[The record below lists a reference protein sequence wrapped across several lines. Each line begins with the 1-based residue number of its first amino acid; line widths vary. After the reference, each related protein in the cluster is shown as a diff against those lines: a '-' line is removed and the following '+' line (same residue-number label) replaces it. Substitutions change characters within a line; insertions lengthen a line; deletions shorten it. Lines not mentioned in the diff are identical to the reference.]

1 MHARKRNSKL
11 FGVLLSLLLVA
22 ALCVG
27 GTLAYLK
34 ASDDPVT
41 NTFTLANIHTEIVEE
56 GSEESK
62 TVTLTNPSTSTG
74 PVWIRARVLV
84 SAGTAKVVPLTPKD
98 AVPSPRAENTIY
110 VVFGTDWTKN
120 DTDGYYYYKDLVA
133 VGGKTTP
140 LVYSVHPG
148 PGVDPTFDV
157 IVSGEAVLG
166 SAGDNETPN
175 IVKAQAAFAKIN

>member
-34 ASDDPVT
+34 PSDSPVT
-41 NTFTLANIHTEIVEE
+41 NTFTLADIHTHIEE
-56 GSEESK
+56 GEGGNEQSK
-62 TVTLTNPSTSTG
+62 VVSLTNPSTSTG

-84 SAGTAKVVPLTPKD
+84 SSGTAKVIFVAAAPETK
-98 AVPSPRAENTIY
+98 AENTIY
-110 VVFGTDWTKN
+110 VVIGSGWTKN
-120 DTDGYYYYKDLVA
+120 DTDGYYYYNNLVA
-133 VGGKTTP
+133 VNGKTTP
-140 LVYSVHPG
+140 LVNGVYAG
-148 PGVDPTFDV
+148 AGVDAGTFDV

-166 SAGDNETPN
+166 SVGGSALD
-175 IVKAQAAFAKIN
+175 AFAKIN

>member
-34 ASDDPVT
+34 ASDSPVT
-41 NTFTLANIHTEIVEE
+41 NTFTLADIHTHIEE
-56 GSEESK
+56 GEGGNEQSK
-62 TVTLTNPSTSTG
+62 VVSLTNPSTSTG

-84 SAGTAKVVPLTPKD
+84 SSGTAKVIFVAAAPETK
-98 AVPSPRAENTIY
+98 AENTIY
-110 VVFGTDWTKN
+110 VVIGSGWTKN
-120 DTDGYYYYKDLVA
+120 DTDGYYYYNNLVA
-133 VGGKTTP
+133 VNGKTTP
-140 LVYSVHPG
+140 LVNGVYAG
-148 PGVDPTFDV
+148 AGVDAGTFDV

-166 SAGDNETPN
+166 SAGGSALD
-175 IVKAQAAFAKIN
+175 AFAKIN

>member
-34 ASDDPVT
+34 ASDSPVT
-41 NTFTLANIHTEIVEE
+41 NTFTLADIHTHIEE
-56 GSEESK
+56 DKGGNEQSK
-62 TVTLTNPSTSTG
+62 VVSLKNNNSTG

-84 SAGTAKVVPLTPKD
+84 SSGTA
-98 AVPSPRAENTIY
+98 AVNFVAAAPVTKAENTIY
-110 VVFGTDWTKN
+110 VVIGSDWTEG
-120 DTDGYYYYKDLVA
+120 TDGYYYYKNLVA
-133 VGGKTTP
+133 VNGTTTP
-140 LVYSVHPG
+140 LVNGVYAG
-148 PGVDPTFDV
+148 AGVDAGTFDV

-166 SAGDNETPN
+166 SAGGN
-175 IVKAQAAFAKIN
+175 AQAAFAKIN

>member
-34 ASDDPVT
+34 ASDSPVT
-41 NTFTLANIHTEIVEE
+41 NTFTLADIHTHIEE
-56 GSEESK
+56 DKGGNEESK
-62 TVTLTNPSTSTG
+62 VVSLKNNNSTG

-84 SAGTAKVVPLTPKD
+84 SSGTA
-98 AVPSPRAENTIY
+98 AVNFVAAAPETKAENTIY
-110 VVFGTDWTKN
+110 VVIGSDWTKN
-120 DTDGYYYYKDLVA
+120 DTDGYYYYKNLVA
-133 VGGKTTP
+133 VNGKTTP
-140 LVYSVHPG
+140 LVNGVYAG
-148 PGVDPTFDV
+148 AGVDAGTFDV

-166 SAGDNETPN
+166 SVGGSALD
-175 IVKAQAAFAKIN
+175 AFAKIN

>member
-34 ASDDPVT
+34 ASDSPVT
-41 NTFTLANIHTEIVEE
+41 NTFTLADIHTHIEE
-56 GSEESK
+56 GEGGNEQSK
-62 TVTLTNPSTSTG
+62 VVSLKNNNSTG

-84 SAGTAKVVPLTPKD
+84 SSGTA
-98 AVPSPRAENTIY
+98 AVNFVAAAPETKAENTIY
-110 VVFGTDWTKN
+110 VVIGSDWTKN
-120 DTDGYYYYKDLVA
+120 DTDGYYYYKNLVA
-133 VGGKTTP
+133 VNGTTTP
-140 LVYSVHPG
+140 LVNGVYAG
-148 PGVDPTFDV
+148 AGVDAGTFDV

-166 SAGDNETPN
+166 SAGGN
-175 IVKAQAAFAKIN
+175 AQAAFAKIN

>member
-34 ASDDPVT
+34 ASDSPVT
-41 NTFTLANIHTEIVEE
+41 NTFTLADIHTHIEE
-56 GSEESK
+56 GEGGNEQSK
-62 TVTLTNPSTSTG
+62 VVSLTNPSTSTG

-84 SAGTAKVVPLTPKD
+84 SSGTA
-98 AVPSPRAENTIY
+98 AVNFVAAAPETKAENTIY
-110 VVFGTDWTKN
+110 VVIGSDWTKN
-120 DTDGYYYYKDLVA
+120 DTDGYYYYKNLVA
-133 VGGKTTP
+133 VNGTTTA
-140 LVYSVHPG
+140 LVNGVYAG
-148 PGVDPTFDV
+148 AGVDAGTFDV

-166 SAGDNETPN
+166 SAGGSALD
-175 IVKAQAAFAKIN
+175 AFAKIN

>member
-34 ASDDPVT
+34 ASDSPVT
-41 NTFTLANIHTEIVEE
+41 NTFTLADIHTHIEE
-56 GSEESK
+56 GEGGNEQSK
-62 TVTLTNPSTSTG
+62 VVYLTNPSTSTG

-84 SAGTAKVVPLTPKD
+84 SSGTA
-98 AVPSPRAENTIY
+98 AVNFVAAAPETKAENTIY
-110 VVFGTDWTKN
+110 VVIGSDWTEE
-120 DTDGYYYYKDLVA
+120 TDGYYYYNNLVA
-133 VGGKTTP
+133 VNGKTTA
-140 LVYSVHPG
+140 LVNGVYAG
-148 PGVDPTFDV
+148 AGVDAGTFDV

-166 SAGDNETPN
+166 SAGGN
-175 IVKAQAAFAKIN
+175 AQAAFAKIN

>member
-41 NTFTLANIHTEIVEE
+41 NTFTLANIHTQIEE
-56 GSEESK
+56 GEGGNEQSK
-62 TVTLTNPSTSTG
+62 VVSLTNPSTSTG

-84 SAGTAKVVPLTPKD
+84 SSGTA
-98 AVPSPRAENTIY
+98 AVNFVTAAPETKAENTIY
-110 VVFGTDWTKN
+110 VVIGSGWTDGG
-120 DTDGYYYYKDLVA
+120 DGYYYYNKLVA
-133 VGGKTTP
+133 VNETTAP
-140 LVYSVHPG
+140 LVNGVYAG
-148 PGVDPTFDV
+148 AGVDAGTFDV

-166 SAGDNETPN
+166 SAGGN
-175 IVKAQAAFAKIN
+175 AQAAFAKIN

>member
-34 ASDDPVT
+34 ASDSPVT
-41 NTFTLANIHTEIVEE
+41 NTFTLADIHTHIEE
-56 GSEESK
+56 DKGGNEESK
-62 TVTLTNPSTSTG
+62 KVSLTNPSTSTG

-84 SAGTAKVVPLTPKD
+84 SSGTAKVIFVAAAPETK
-98 AVPSPRAENTIY
+98 AENTIY
-110 VVFGTDWTKN
+110 VVIGSGWTKN
-120 DTDGYYYYKDLVA
+120 DTDGYYYYNNLVA
-133 VGGKTTP
+133 VNGKTTP
-140 LVYSVHPG
+140 LVNGVYAG
-148 PGVDPTFDV
+148 AGVDAGTFDV

-166 SAGDNETPN
+166 SAGGN
-175 IVKAQAAFAKIN
+175 AQAAFAKIN

>member
-34 ASDDPVT
+34 ASDSPVT
-41 NTFTLANIHTEIVEE
+41 NTFTLADIHTHIEE
-56 GSEESK
+56 GAGGNEQSK
-62 TVTLTNPSTSTG
+62 VVSLKNNNSTG

-84 SAGTAKVVPLTPKD
+84 SSGTA
-98 AVPSPRAENTIY
+98 AVNFVTAAPETKAKNTIY
-110 VVFGTDWTKN
+110 VVIGRDWTKN
-120 DTDGYYYYKDLVA
+120 DTDGYYYYKNLVA
-133 VGGKTTP
+133 VNGTTTP
-140 LVYSVHPG
+140 LVNGVYAG
-148 PGVDPTFDV
+148 AGVDAGTFDV

-166 SAGDNETPN
+166 SAGGS
-175 IVKAQAAFAKIN
+175 AQAAFAKIN

>member
-34 ASDDPVT
+34 ASDSPVT
-41 NTFTLANIHTEIVEE
+41 NTFTLADIHTHIEE
-56 GSEESK
+56 DKGGNEESK
-62 TVTLTNPSTSTG
+62 KVSLTNPSTSTG

-84 SAGTAKVVPLTPKD
+84 SSGTA
-98 AVPSPRAENTIY
+98 AVNFVAAAPETKAENTIY
-110 VVFGTDWTKN
+110 VVIGSGWTKN
-120 DTDGYYYYKDLVA
+120 DTDGYYYYNNLVA
-133 VGGKTTP
+133 VNGKTTP
-140 LVYSVHPG
+140 LVNGVYAG
-148 PGVDPTFDV
+148 AGVDAGTFDV

-166 SAGDNETPN
+166 SSGGSALD
-175 IVKAQAAFAKIN
+175 AFAKIN

>member
-34 ASDDPVT
+34 ASDSPVT
-41 NTFTLANIHTEIVEE
+41 NTFTLADIYTHIEE
-56 GSEESK
+56 GEGGNEQSK
-62 TVTLTNPSTSTG
+62 VVSLTNPSTSTG

-84 SAGTAKVVPLTPKD
+84 SSGTA
-98 AVPSPRAENTIY
+98 AVNFVAAAPETKAENTIY
-110 VVFGTDWTKN
+110 VVIGSDWTKN
-120 DTDGYYYYKDLVA
+120 DTDGYYYYKNLVA
-133 VGGKTTP
+133 VNGTTTP
-140 LVYSVHPG
+140 LVNGVYAG
-148 PGVDPTFDV
+148 AGVDAGTFDV

-166 SAGDNETPN
+166 SAGGSALD
-175 IVKAQAAFAKIN
+175 AFAKIN

>member
-34 ASDDPVT
+34 ASDSPVT
-41 NTFTLANIHTEIVEE
+41 NTFTLADIHTHIEE
-56 GSEESK
+56 GAGGNEQSK
-62 TVTLTNPSTSTG
+62 VVSLTNPSTSTG

-84 SAGTAKVVPLTPKD
+84 SSGTA
-98 AVPSPRAENTIY
+98 AVNFVAAAPETKAENTIY
-110 VVFGTDWTKN
+110 VVIGSDWTKG
-120 DTDGYYYYKDLVA
+120 TDGYYYYKNLVA
-133 VGGKTTP
+133 VNGTTTP
-140 LVYSVHPG
+140 LVNGVYAG
-148 PGVDPTFDV
+148 AGVDAGTFDV

-166 SAGDNETPN
+166 SSGGSAKD
-175 IVKAQAAFAKIN
+175 AFAKIN

>member
-34 ASDDPVT
+34 ASDSPVT
-41 NTFTLANIHTEIVEE
+41 NTFTLADIHTHIEE
-56 GSEESK
+56 DKGGNEQSK
-62 TVTLTNPSTSTG
+62 VVSLTNPSTSTG

-84 SAGTAKVVPLTPKD
+84 SSGTA
-98 AVPSPRAENTIY
+98 AVNFVAAAPETKAENTIY
-110 VVFGTDWTKN
+110 VVIGSDWTKN
-120 DTDGYYYYKDLVA
+120 DTDGYYYYKNLVA
-133 VGGKTTP
+133 VNGKTTP
-140 LVYSVHPG
+140 LVNGVYAG
-148 PGVDPTFDV
+148 AGVDAGTFDV

-166 SAGDNETPN
+166 SVGSSAKD
-175 IVKAQAAFAKIN
+175 AFAKIN

>member
-34 ASDDPVT
+34 ASDSPVT
-41 NTFTLANIHTEIVEE
+41 NTFTLADIHTHIEE
-56 GSEESK
+56 GEGGNEKSK
-62 TVTLTNPSTSTG
+62 VVSLTNPSTSTG

-84 SAGTAKVVPLTPKD
+84 SSGTA
-98 AVPSPRAENTIY
+98 AVNFVTAAPETKAENTIY
-110 VVFGTDWTKN
+110 VVIGSDWTKG
-120 DTDGYYYYKDLVA
+120 TDGYYYYKNLVA
-133 VGGKTTP
+133 VNGTTTP
-140 LVYSVHPG
+140 LVNGVYAG
-148 PGVDPTFDV
+148 AGVDAGTFDV

-166 SAGDNETPN
+166 SAGGS
-175 IVKAQAAFAKIN
+175 AQAAFAKIN